1 MFPVFIELLRK
12 NPLITFGVGKVT
24 LFITMLFFS
33 RSVYQ
38 SGWIIKLYEKKFL
51 VRDLTEKSGSIWRV
65 KQNMFSEFIEVGKP
79 KISLAKY
86 SVGLNDFA
94 VQACPH
100 RTQ

>member
-24 LFITMLFFS
+24 LFITMLF
-33 RSVYQ
+33 
-38 SGWIIKLYEKKFL
+38 

-86 SVGLNDFA
+86 SVELNDFA